1 MSTKTAHK
9 FLVALPF
16 VFVFAG
22 LFFVAS
28 KRAQENSGESTLN
41 SEFGTWGLADPLR
54 SSLLKQSELNSSD
67 AEPLPELSKVY
78 ASNNPLD
85 PNAWLVR
92 ARLVEGENNP
102 LKKTYL
108 HQAAK
113 LAWNRPVPLKK
124 IYIEQLLDGDIDA
137 AASTA
142 ARLLALRPNTA
153 STYFFDL
160 YALLGSDEFY
170 TSILLPAHEDPDQ
183 LNAEALLTQFLKSAI
198 KANDSVLIDKIWKLF
213 EAKSKFE
220 DDRFKQYT
228 RYLINL
234 QDWKTLQE
242 VWSLASSQDVEVS
255 RFADPEFDFVSEN
268 GLCWKLTPVEG
279 VSRTDNPNGIQ
290 LSFDGDHNLNYR
302 QLSCIVGV
310 EPGSQYR
317 LEYNW
322 SGNKISTRSGMFVEA
337 TTKIDDKQINLGRS
351 DDRAGSRSLQS
362 DQFEF
367 TTPTGAQIIT
377 ITIRRNP
384 TSNLDNKLSG
394 KVYFTGFKLER
405 LP

>member
-1 MSTKTAHK
+1 MSNSFAYK
-9 FLVALPF
+9 FSVVLLTIF
-16 VFVFAG
+16 VFVG
-22 LFFVAS
+22 LCFIAS
-28 KRAQENSGESTLN
+28 KKAQENSGESTLN

-67 AEPLPELSKVY
+67 ADPLPELSKVF

-85 PNAWLVR
+85 PNAWLMS
-92 ARLVEGENNP
+92 ARLVEEENNP

-124 IYIEQLLDGDIDA
+124 IYIEQLIEGDIGDA
-137 AASTA
+137 AATA
-142 ARLLALRPNTA
+142 ARLLALRPDSAN
-153 STYFFDL
+153 TYFFDL

-170 TSILLPAHEDPDQ
+170 SSILLPAHKDPDQ
-183 LNAEALLTQFLKSAI
+183 LDKEALLSQFLKSAI
-198 KANDSVLIDKIWKLF
+198 KAKDDALIDKIWKLF
-213 EAKSKFE
+213 TENPELES
-220 DDRFKQYT
+220 DRFKLYSS
-228 RYLINL
+228 YLINQ
-234 QDWKTLQE
+234 QDWSRLQQ
-242 VWSLASSQDVEVS
+242 VWSSASSRGIEVS
-255 RFADPEFDFVSEN
+255 KFADPEFKQVSEA

-279 VSRTDNPNGIQ
+279 VSRTDNPHGIQ
-290 LSFDGDHNLNYR
+290 LSFDGNHNLNYR
-302 QLSCIVGV
+302 QLSCILGV
-310 EPGSQYR
+310 EPGSQYQ

-322 SGNKISTRSGMFVEA
+322 SGNKISTQSGMFVEA

-351 DDRAGSRSLQS
+351 DARAGSWSLQS

-367 TTPTGAQIIT
+367 TAPKGAQIIT
-377 ITIRRNP
+377 VTIRRAP

-394 KVYFTGFKLER
+394 KVYFTGFKLKR